1 MKFNNT
7 FAIFLTSLIFLY
19 LLLATLFNWEG
30 TLVNMIAG
38 ACISIL
44 TLIAQF
50 YYRTRPPAEPSAT
63 TTTATNQSTMTTT
76 VAPGTETID
85 TTSGGE
91 KPA

>member
-7 FAIFLTSLIFLY
+7 FAVFLVSLIFIY
-19 LLLATLFNWEG
+19 LLLATLWNWEG

-50 YYRTRPPAEPSAT
+50 YFRTRPPVENPPE
-63 TTTATNQSTMTTT
+63 NQSTMTTT
-76 VAPGTETID
+76 ASPPAEPPKDTPG
-85 TTSGGE
+85 S
-91 KPA
+91 